1 MAVTRFQDLIAWQKA
16 RVLTGDV
23 YRCTDEGRLSRD
35 WGLRD
40 QMRRAAV
47 SVMANLAEGFDRNR
61 PLQFSHFVD
70 IAKGSCADLQS
81 HLIVAFDVGYLTDEM
96 FQGLIQKTEEVNRI
110 LGGLQRNSE
119 DRSRDRE
126 PVPRDSGLRTRDS

>member
-16 RVLTGDV
+16 RALTVEV
-23 YRCTDEGRLSRD
+23 YRCTDEGRLAKD

-40 QMRRAAV
+40 QMRRASV

-70 IAKGSCADLQS
+70 IAKGFCAELQS
-81 HLIVAFDVGYLTDEM
+81 HLIVASDVEYLPDAVFRE
-96 FQGLIQKTEEVNRI
+96 LIQQAEEVNRI
-110 LGGLQRNSE
+110 LGGLQRNS
-119 DRSRDRE
+119 DHRSRE
-126 PVPRDSGLRTRDS
+126 SGHVPRDSALRTRDS